1 MGSLIDKLRSGP
13 FGPSRFPYRRFA
25 LALALGLAGGS
36 LFALAQLPLPWM
48 LGAMTACTLAA
59 LLRAPVGAPP
69 IIRPPMSAIIGVMLG
84 SGFSPSILANIGGWV
99 PTLIGLVV
107 FMIACG
113 VTVVAYFR
121 LVGGYDWTT
130 SFFSGMPGGLVEMVT
145 YGEERG
151 GDARVIALVHSSR
164 ILMVVMTLPF
174 AIQWIEGVA
183 INRAAGSVSITN
195 APLSTWGWLIGCA
208 VVGVYVGRLLR
219 LPASVLLGPMLA
231 SALVHLSGLS
241 DFKPPFE
248 VINVAQL
255 VLGVVIGCRFAGTA
269 SATVMRILALS
280 VGSTIIL
287 LCWMTGF
294 AYVVSRFS
302 SYDMESLVLAY
313 SPGGLAEMSLI
324 AVSLHAEVAFVAA
337 HHVVRVFLVMI
348 SAPLL
353 FKIIGQP
360 AGSPPPAD

>member
-1 MGSLIDKLRSGP
+1 VGSLIDTLRSGP
-13 FGPSRFPYRRFA
+13 LGPSHFPYRRFG
-25 LALALGLAGGS
+25 LAVLIGLAGGA
-36 LFALAQLPLPWM
+36 LFSVAQLPLPWM

-59 LLRAPVGAPP
+59 LLRAPVQAPSL
-69 IIRPPMSAIIGVMLG
+69 IRPPMSAIIGVMLG
-84 SGFSPSILANIGGWV
+84 SGFSPSILTNIGTWV
-99 PTLIGLVV
+99 PTLVGLII

-121 LVGGYDWTT
+121 KVGGFDWTT

-164 ILMVVMTLPF
+164 ILMVVLALPF

-183 INRAAGSVSITN
+183 INRGAGAVSIVDT
-195 APLSTWGWLIGCA
+195 PLATWLWLIICA
-208 VVGVYVGRLLR
+208 VVGVYAGRLLR

-231 SALVHLSGLS
+231 SALVHLFGLS

-255 VLGVVIGCRFAGTA
+255 VLGIVIGCRFAGTA
-269 SATVMRILALS
+269 SATVLRILALS

-287 LCWMTGF
+287 LAWMTGF

-302 SYDMESLVLAY
+302 TYDMESLVLAY

-348 SAPLL
+348 SAPLV
-353 FKIIGQP
+353 FRFIGRRAQQP
-360 AGSPPPAD
+360 PSSP